1 MPEQEPR
8 HVPARV
14 EVVPRRSRGA
24 GRDLGTKLAGL
35 VLVERPGHG
44 QEIVPLVLGERRDR
58 RPVALDEPV
67 PGRGADQEV
76 TAGAAGLQEHFLPRV
91 LGQLQVAEL
100 RVTPPDQVVTAR
112 GGALDQES
120 LEQRPQPEV
129 LTPLQQP
136 VPQTGV
142 GVLGVHVQALD
153 LPAQHGEGRAVVEP
167 SPALFLR
174 RQGLRVPAPGH
185 LRALVGPDR
194 DAGGLLD
201 PEQVQ
206 GGFERGHVNIS
217 PRPRA

>member
-1 MPEQEPR
+1 MPEQQAR
-8 HVPARV
+8 HVPARI
-14 EVVPRRSRGA
+14 EVVPRRSRGT

-58 RPVALDEPV
+58 RPVPLDQPV

-76 TAGAAGLQEHFLPRV
+76 TAGAPRFQEHFLPRV

-100 RVTPPDQVVTAR
+100 RVTAPDQMITAR
-112 GGALDQES
+112 GSPLDQES

-129 LTPLQQP
+129 LAPLQQP

-153 LPAQHGEGRAVVEP
+153 LPAQHGEGRAIVEP
-167 SPALFLR
+167 SPALLLR

-185 LRALVGPDR
+185 LRPLVGPDR
-194 DAGGLLD
+194 DAGGPLGA
-201 PEQVQ
+201 EQVQ
-206 GGFERGHVNIS
+206 GGFE
-217 PRPRA
+217 